1 MSKHDDEGNNDG
13 SQWGTALG
21 ATSAPIS
28 IHDADYRIIKVN
40 AAFLALVQ
48 RVPTDIIGRK
58 CYEVI
63 HGTPQRPAYCPHS
76 RALQS
81 RTRQKEEFFEPHLGI
96 GILVSCYPVF
106 GADGKPI
113 GSIHVADETAQT
125 SALSNTPVRNVF
137 TERQK
142 QILKLLCGGR
152 TVKQIAAQLK
162 MSSKTV
168 AYHKYRMMKKLSAR
182 SLAELISLV
191 LTRDGYLGRGTRRDG
206 RRHSRLTST

>member
-1 MSKHDDEGNNDG
+1 MGKQDDEWNDDG
-13 SQWGTALG
+13 SQWGPALD

-28 IHDADYRIIKVN
+28 IHDAVYRIIKVN
-40 AAFLALVQ
+40 AAFSALVQ

-63 HGTPQRPAYCPHS
+63 HGTVQRPAYCPHS
-76 RALQS
+76 RALKS

-96 GILVSCYPVF
+96 GILVCCYPVF

-113 GSIHVADETAQT
+113 GSIHVAEETDHT
-125 SALSNTPVRNVF
+125 SALSNTPVANVF

-152 TVKQIAAQLK
+152 TIKQIAAQLK
-162 MSSKTV
+162 ASPKTV

-191 LTRDGYLGRGTRRDG
+191 LTQDGYLGRDTRRKG
-206 RRHSRLTST
+206 R

>member
-1 MSKHDDEGNNDG
+1 MSKHDDEGNDDG
-13 SQWGTALG
+13 SQWGPALD

-28 IHDADYRIIKVN
+28 IHDADYRIIEVN
-40 AAFLALVQ
+40 AAFSALVQ
-48 RVPTDIIGRK
+48 RVPKDIIGRK

-81 RTRQKEEFFEPHLGI
+81 RTHQKEEFSEPHLGI
-96 GILVSCYPVF
+96 RILVSCYPVF

-113 GSIHVADETAQT
+113 GSIHVAEETAQT
-125 SALSNTPVRNVF
+125 SALSNAPMTKVL

-142 QILKLLCGGR
+142 QILKLLCSGQ
-152 TVKQIAAQLK
+152 TIKQIAAQLK
-162 MSSKTV
+162 ASPKTV

-191 LTRDGYLGRGTRRDG
+191 LTQDGYLGRNTRRGG
-206 RRHSRLTST
+206 R

>member
-1 MSKHDDEGNNDG
+1 MTKHVDEWNNDG
-13 SQWGTALG
+13 SQWGTALD
-21 ATSAPIS
+21 ATSALIS
-28 IHDADYRIIKVN
+28 IHDADYRIIRVN
-40 AAFLALVQ
+40 AAFLTLVQ
-48 RVPTDIIGRK
+48 SVPTDIIGRK

-63 HGTPQRPAYCPHS
+63 HGTPQQPACCPHS
-76 RALQS
+76 RALQL

-113 GSIHVADETAQT
+113 GSIHVAEETARI
-125 SALSNTPVRNVF
+125 SALSNTPVSDVF

-152 TVKQIAAQLK
+152 TIKQIAAQLK
-162 MSSKTV
+162 MSPKTV

-191 LTRDGYLGRGTRRDG
+191 LTQGGYPGRGTRREG
-206 RRHSRLTST
+206 R